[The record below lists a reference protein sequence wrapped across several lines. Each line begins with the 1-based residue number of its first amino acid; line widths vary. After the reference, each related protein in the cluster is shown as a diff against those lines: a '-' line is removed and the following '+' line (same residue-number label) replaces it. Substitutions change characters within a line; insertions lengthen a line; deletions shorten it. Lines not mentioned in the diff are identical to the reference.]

1 MSAYDYIIIGAGSAG
16 CVLANRLSEDP
27 STTVLLVEAGTKDHR
42 WDWRIQM
49 PAALAYSA
57 GGKAYNWYY
66 ETEPEPYM
74 GNRRMFCPRGKVLGG
89 SSTINGMAYIRG
101 NALDYDRWGAY
112 DGLADWSYAHCL
124 PYFKKGETHKARA
137 DNYHGGD
144 GPLHVTTA
152 PATNPLFRA
161 FIKAG
166 EQAGYKETS
175 DMNGFRQEGLGVM
188 DMTTVNGRRCS
199 TSRAYLDPVKTRP
212 NLSIE
217 TNTTITRILFDGTK
231 AIGVECVK
239 GQVARQIKAT
249 QEVILAGGA
258 INSPLLLQH
267 SGVGNADELTS
278 LNIDVVADVK
288 GVGENLHDHL
298 EVYVQYSSSQ
308 PVSIY
313 PALKPWNQIKIGFD
327 WLFLRKGLGT
337 TNQME
342 AGGFI
347 RSRAGIE
354 YPNLQY
360 HFVPIAMNYDGSQ
373 HHKGHGY
380 QAHIGPMRPTSRG
393 VVKIQSADS
402 SAKPKILFNY
412 MGTENDREEMRAGI
426 RLTREILEQE
436 AFAEFR
442 DQELAPGSG
451 VISDADLDA
460 FVRTHGESAYHP
472 CSSCKMGIDELAVV
486 DAQTRVHGLQ
496 NLRVVDA
503 SIMPDIVSGNLNAPT
518 IMLAEKAA
526 DIIKG
531 DTPLPISDAPVYRA
545 PDWQTTQR

>member
-124 PYFKKGETHKARA
+124 PYFKKGETHKAGA

-166 EQAGYKETS
+166 EQAGYRETS
-175 DMNGFRQEGLGVM
+175 DINGFRQEGLGVM

-199 TSRAYLDPVKTRP
+199 TSRAYLDPAKTRP

-239 GQVARQIKAT
+239 GQAARKIKAT

-298 EVYVQYSSSQ
+298 EVYVQYSCRQ

-354 YPNLQY
+354 HPNLQY

-380 QAHIGPMRPTSRG
+380 QAHVGPMRPTSRG
-393 VVKIQSADS
+393 FVKIQSADS

-412 MGTENDREEMRAGI
+412 MGTENDREEMRDGI
-426 RLTREILEQE
+426 RLTREILEQG
-436 AFAEFR
+436 AFAKFR

-451 VISDADLDA
+451 VTSDADLDA

-486 DAQTRVHGLQ
+486 DAQTCVHGLQ

-503 SIMPDIVSGNLNAPT
+503 SIMPDVVSGNLNAPT